1 MRPDAVHQ
9 RGNFGV
15 VGLTTCDLANY
26 LTLDLFGRLKYLFGT
41 WPSQL
46 CDVGVQVR
54 RPGGPSDAGQR
65 LP

>member
-26 LTLDLFGRLKYLFGT
+26 LTLDLFPSLEVSVRHLGIAALRSGCAGEATGR
-41 WPSQL
+41 P
-46 CDVGVQVR
+46 V
-54 RPGGPSDAGQR
+54 
-65 LP
+65 